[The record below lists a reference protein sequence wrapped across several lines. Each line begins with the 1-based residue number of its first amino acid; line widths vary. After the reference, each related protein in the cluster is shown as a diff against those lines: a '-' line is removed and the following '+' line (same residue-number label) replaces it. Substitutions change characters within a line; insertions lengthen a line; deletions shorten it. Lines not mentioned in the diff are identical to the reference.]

1 MKQPLSQTG
10 ICTDMS
16 NPAPAPEPASIPSEQ
31 LLARLRDAAI
41 ARGEADVQLLQTHIS
56 WILLAGDFAYKFKKP
71 LKLDFLDFSTLAQRH
86 AACQEELRI
95 NRRTAPDL
103 YLDVLPIT
111 GSVQAPRIGGHIDD
125 QSPPLEWA
133 VRMRRFPAH
142 ALMADLVARGELA
155 AAHVDALARTIAT
168 FQAQAAVAS
177 ASSPWG
183 RPADLSQLA
192 QDNFT
197 TLLAPGGLPAAREPL
212 QQLQQ
217 WTREQSQR
225 LAPLMEARRAAGHVR
240 EGHGD
245 LHLGNL
251 LWLHGQPVLFDAIEF
266 NPALRWLDTGCD
278 IAFLFMDLYA
288 HGLPA
293 LAWRFFNVW
302 LERTG
307 DYGALPRLPYD
318 AVYRAL
324 VRAKV
329 AALRVDSDG
338 GDAAHAALAQQEVL
352 RYIHLAADLARPRQP
367 WLVLTHGVSG
377 SGKSSQSQ
385 GLIEQHGLVRVRA
398 DVERKRLFGLLS
410 EASSASISGG
420 IYTRSASDQ
429 TFACL
434 LDVARTAL
442 QAGQPVLVDA
452 TFIQRERRTP
462 FIELAQQLGAPW
474 CILSFNAPEHVL
486 RERVRQR
493 QACGGDASEAGEAV
507 LSDQLAHIDSFTAD
521 EQAHVLHLN
530 TTHAVDWSVQSPLWP
545 QLQQV
550 LGLAV

>member
-1 MKQPLSQTG
+1 MELSLSQTG

-16 NPAPAPEPASIPSEQ
+16 NPAPALEQ
-31 LLARLRDAAI
+31 HIAQIAARLRDAAI

-71 LKLDFLDFSTLAQRH
+71 LKLDFLDFSTLAQRQ

-95 NRRTAPDL
+95 NRRTALDL

-111 GSVQAPRIGGHIDD
+111 GSVQAPRLGGHIDD

-133 VRMRRFPAH
+133 VHMRRFPAH
-142 ALMADLVARGELA
+142 ALMADLAARGELA

-183 RPADLSQLA
+183 LPADLAQLA

-217 WTREQSQR
+217 WTHEQSQR

-266 NPALRWLDTGCD
+266 NPALRWLDTACD
-278 IAFLFMDLYA
+278 IAFLFMDL
-288 HGLPA
+288 HVHDLPA
-293 LAWRFFNVW
+293 LAWRFLNVW

-329 AALRVDSDG
+329 AALRAD
-338 GDAAHAALAQQEVL
+338 GDAAHAAPAQQEAM
-352 RYIHLAADLARPRQP
+352 RYIHLAADLARQRQP
-367 WLVLTHGVSG
+367 WLALTHGVSG

-398 DVERKRLFGLLS
+398 DVERKRLFGLLP
-410 EASSASISGG
+410 EASSASIPGG

-486 RERVRQR
+486 RERVHQR

-507 LSDQLAHIDSFTAD
+507 LSDQLAHVDPFTAD
-521 EQAHVLHLN
+521 EQAHVLHLD
-530 TTHAVDWSVQSPLWP
+530 TTHAVDWSAQSPLWP